1 MENPTA
7 EVHWFSQE
15 VLLCVEK
22 GRGNTCN
29 SSNVRTDQNTK
40 ASLLQQAF
48 VAVVF
53 GFLQEIVGCHN
64 SRVQIVVQAHHK
76 N

>member
-1 MENPTA
+1 MA
-7 EVHWFSQE
+7 
-15 VLLCVEK
+15 
-22 GRGNTCN
+22 
-29 SSNVRTDQNTK
+29 SSFNVRTDQNTK

-64 SRVQIVVQAHHK
+64 SRVQIVV
-76 N
+76 